1 MRHGPDF
8 YDCIA
13 VRHGDSAVRVHL
25 PVDDQGLAPGQ
36 FAVFYDKDT
45 KECLGSGS
53 ILQSEQQTI
62 DSLFGI
68 SSDSSKHQSGFLSG
82 FTS

>member
-8 YDCIA
+8 YDCFA
-13 VRHGDSAVRVHL
+13 EHYDESSVRVHL

-36 FAVFYDKDT
+36 FAVFYDKGT

-62 DSLFGI
+62 DSLLGA
-68 SSDSSKHQSGFLSG
+68 SSDSAKHQSGFLSG